1 MFFGRFFQKGTGFLM
16 PRLHASC
23 AAHGGDGVLL
33 LGPPG
38 AGKSSLLLRLLDR
51 GFALVA
57 DDQVELT
64 GSTAHV
70 PAALAGLIE
79 VRGLGLLRL
88 PYQAQAE
95 VRLVV
100 QLERGDR
107 LPEPK
112 HFSDLHLPMV
122 YVDPHAA
129 AAPQIVALAL
139 DCVRGK
145 LSLVAGALA

>member
-1 MFFGRFFQKGTGFLM
+1 MH
-16 PRLHASC
+16 RLHASC
-23 AAHGGDGVLL
+23 ADLDGHGVLL

-38 AGKSSLLLRLLDR
+38 AGKSGLLLRLLDR

-57 DDQVELT
+57 DDQVEIT
-64 GSTAHV
+64 GGTARA
-70 PAALAGLIE
+70 PASLAGMIE

-88 PYQAQAE
+88 PYAVQTE
-95 VRLVV
+95 LRLAV
-100 QLERGDR
+100 QLERGER

-129 AAPQIVALAL
+129 AAPQIVV
-139 DCVRGK
+139 CVANCHSWRERWHEHDR
-145 LSLVAGALA
+145 